1 MNEKQKD
8 ELLKHIVGA
17 IGAIKAKFAVDV
29 IKDYLIPPLVNT
41 NTKQYIGFL
50 VVLELSTLY
59 IYDEEMLMK
68 WKNMMKADEWYIS
81 VDSNQ
86 LNVTFTVRYKEE

>member
-1 MNEKQKD
+1 MSEKQKD

-29 IKDYLIPPLVNT
+29 IKDYVIPPLVNT
-41 NTKQYIGFL
+41 KTRKNIGFL

-86 LNVTFTVRYKEE
+86 FNVTFTVRYKED